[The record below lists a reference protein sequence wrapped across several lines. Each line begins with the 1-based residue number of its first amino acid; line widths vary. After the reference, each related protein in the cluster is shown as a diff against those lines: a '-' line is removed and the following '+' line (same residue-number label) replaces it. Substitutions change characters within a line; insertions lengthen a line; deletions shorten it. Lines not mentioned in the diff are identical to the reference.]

1 MYDFID
7 NVAYV
12 NNNNNQNDNNNKKEN
27 YICKTPSSG

>member
-7 NVAYV
+7 KVAYV
-12 NNNNNQNDNNNKKEN
+12 NNNNNQNDNNKKEN

>member
-27 YICKTPSSG
+27 YICKTPSSS